1 MHPHTP
7 RIGIIGSG
15 AIGGF
20 YGLML
25 ARAGFDVHFLLRS
38 EYEVVREQGLTL
50 ESAEHGKL
58 QIKVQAYSSAAG
70 MPPCDWLLVGAK
82 ATSNDQL
89 APLIVQAAAPGA
101 KVVLLQNGLGVE
113 EQLRPA
119 LRSDMHLLGG
129 LCFICVNRQAP
140 GVIRHQALGAVNL
153 GYHSGPANDGGAAL
167 VNEGAELFRAAG
179 IDSQAMPDLAQARW
193 QKLVWNVPYN
203 GLSVLLGAST
213 TPLMADSNGRALIQA
228 LMAEVVQGAAAC
240 GHVLPEG
247 YAEHLFQVTERMP
260 DYWPSMYHDHVHNA
274 PAGAA
279 GHLWRAVGTGACG
292 RLPLA
297 AHGDAVPGVG
307 FHRPGRTAPLRVA
320 LAPSGR
326 SSPHR
331 QRAGRQSVRPARC

>member
-1 MHPHTP
+1 MGCPALRNLCKKRADFYLEIGMHPHTP

-50 ESAEHGKL
+50 GSAVHGNL
-58 QIKVQAYSSAAG
+58 QMQVQAYASAAD

-153 GYHSGPANDGGAAL
+153 GYHSGPANDGGAEL

-213 TPLMADSNGRALIQA
+213 TPLMADSHGRALIQA

-260 DYWPSMYHDHVHNA
+260 DYWPSMYHDHVHKRPLELQA
-274 PAGAA
+274 IYAEPLAQARAA
-279 GHLWRAVGTGACG
+279 GCHLPRMEM
-292 RLPLA
+292 LYQ
-297 AHGDAVPGVG
+297 
-307 FHRPGRTAPLRVA
+307 A
-320 LAPSGR
+320 LAFIDRGEQPR
-326 SSPHR
+326 
-331 QRAGRQSVRPARC
+331 

>member
-1 MHPHTP
+1 MGYLPVRKLCKKKADIYLEVGMHPHTP

-38 EYEVVREQGLTL
+38 EYQVVREQGLAL
-50 ESAEHGKL
+50 DSAVHGKL
-58 QIKVQAYSSAAG
+58 LMKVQAYARAAD

-82 ATSNDQL
+82 STSNDQL

-119 LRSDMHLLGG
+119 LRRDMHLLGG
-129 LCFICVNRQAP
+129 LCFICVNRHAP

-153 GYHSGPANDGGAAL
+153 GYHSGPASDGGAAVL
-167 VNEGAELFRAAG
+167 GEGAGLFQAAG
-179 IDSQAMPDLAQARW
+179 IDSQAMPNLDLARW

-203 GLSVLLGAST
+203 GLSVLLGEGTAG
-213 TPLMADSNGRALIQA
+213 LMASSHSRALIQA

-247 YAEHLFQVTERMP
+247 YAEHLFQMTERMP
-260 DYWPSMYHDHVHNA
+260 DYWPSMFHDYA
-274 PAGAA
+274 LLRPLELQAIYAEPLARARAA
-279 GHLWRAVGTGACG
+279 GCS
-292 RLPLA
+292 LPRMETLYQ
-297 AHGDAVPGVG
+297 
-307 FHRPGRTAPLRVA
+307 A
-320 LAPSGR
+320 LSFLDTSDR
-326 SSPHR
+326 
-331 QRAGRQSVRPARC
+331 RC

>member
-1 MHPHTP
+1 MGCPALRNLCKKRADFYLEIGMHPHTP

-50 ESAEHGKL
+50 DSAVHGNL
-58 QIKVQAYSSAAG
+58 QIEVQAYASAAD

-213 TPLMADSNGRALIQA
+213 TPLMADSHGRALIQA

-260 DYWPSMYHDHVHNA
+260 DYWPSMYHDHVHKRPLELQA
-274 PAGAA
+274 IYAEPLAQARAA
-279 GHLWRAVGTGACG
+279 GCHLPRMEM
-292 RLPLA
+292 LYQ
-297 AHGDAVPGVG
+297 
-307 FHRPGRTAPLRVA
+307 A
-320 LAPSGR
+320 LAFIDRGEQPR
-326 SSPHR
+326 
-331 QRAGRQSVRPARC
+331 

>member
-1 MHPHTP
+1 MAFRNP

-38 EYEVVREQGLTL
+38 EYDVVREQGLKL
-50 ESAEHGKL
+50 EHAVHGALQMPVNAYASAGD
-58 QIKVQAYSSAAG
+58 

-82 ATSNDQL
+82 ATRNAEL
-89 APLIVQAAAPGA
+89 APLIVQAAAADA

-113 EQLRPA
+113 EQLRAA
-119 LRSDMHLLGG
+119 LPGSLHLLGG

-153 GYHSGPANDGGAAL
+153 GYHSGPAEDGGAAI
-167 VNEGAELFRAAG
+167 VEAGAGLFRAAG
-179 IDSQAMPDLAQARW
+179 IDSQAMANLGQARW

-213 TPLMADSNGRALIQA
+213 APLMADADSRELIQA

-240 GHVLPEG
+240 GHVLPAG
-247 YAEHLFQVTERMP
+247 YAEQLLRMTEQMP
-260 DYWPSMYHDHVHNA
+260 DYWPSMYHDHA
-274 PAGAA
+274 QQRPLELQAIYAEPIARAQAA
-279 GHLWRAVGTGACG
+279 GCS
-292 RLPLA
+292 LPQMQMLYQ
-297 AHGDAVPGVG
+297 
-307 FHRPGRTAPLRVA
+307 A
-320 LAPSGR
+320 LAFIDR
-326 SSPHR
+326 AN
-331 QRAGRQSVRPARC
+331 RAG